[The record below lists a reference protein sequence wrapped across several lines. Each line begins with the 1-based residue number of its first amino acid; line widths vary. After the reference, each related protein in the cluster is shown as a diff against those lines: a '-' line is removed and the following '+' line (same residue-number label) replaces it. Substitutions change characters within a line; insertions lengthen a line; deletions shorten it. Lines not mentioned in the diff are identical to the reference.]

1 MRSDVERALGGVP
14 LFRQLDRATMLDLAH
29 NADLRDFAAGE
40 MIVNEGDPAES
51 FFVIVSGEVEVVKAQ
66 NSPSYTLVALGA
78 GDSFGELSI
87 FDGKARSASVSA
99 VANTTCLV
107 IPRWEIL
114 HAVENSADVARKL
127 LAYLSAR
134 LRETSDA
141 LAAV

>member
-1 MRSDVERALGGVP
+1 MRSDVERALGSVP

-40 MIVNEGDPAES
+40 MIVTEGDPAES
-51 FFVIVSGEVEVVKAQ
+51 FFVIVSGEVEIVKEQ
-66 NSPSYTLVALGA
+66 NSPALSLVTLAA

-87 FDGKARSASVSA
+87 FDGKPRSASVRANS
-99 VANTTCLV
+99 NTTCLV

-134 LRETSDA
+134 LRDTTDA
-141 LAAV
+141 LAAI

>member
-1 MRSDVERALGGVP
+1 MRSDVERALGSVP

-40 MIVNEGDPAES
+40 MIVTEGDPADS
-51 FFVIVSGEVEVVKAQ
+51 FFVVVAGEVEVVKEQ
-66 NSPSYTLVALGA
+66 NLPGHKLVRLGA

-87 FDGKARSASVSA
+87 FDGKARSASVRA
-99 VANTTCLV
+99 TADTTCLV

-127 LAYLSAR
+127 LAYLSSR
-134 LRETSDA
+134 LRDTTDA

>member
-1 MRSDVERALGGVP
+1 MRSDVERALGSVP

-29 NADLRDFAAGE
+29 NADLRDYAPEE
-40 MIVNEGDPAES
+40 MIVSEGDPADT
-51 FFVIVSGEVEVVKAQ
+51 FFVIVAGEVEVVKEQ
-66 NSPSYTLVALGA
+66 HEPKHTLIRLGA

-87 FDGKARSASVSA
+87 FDGKPRSASVRST
-99 VANTTCLV
+99 ANTTCLV

-127 LAYLSAR
+127 LAYLSSR
-134 LRETSDA
+134 LRDTTDA